1 MITFGEKLKIYI
13 EESGLSLLEFTER
26 AEVDYSTFRN
36 ILVNFKKN
44 KGSIQI
50 FLKYCHILGYK
61 IDFIFIN
68 KETGEKLTELGI
80 SAGGIIK
87 MALTINK
94 MTSFEIAEKLGI
106 TVSAV
111 NQRIKN
117 LSENIG
123 TINKFIEF
131 ANIIGYNVDIAFVK

>member
-13 EESGLSLLEFTER
+13 EESGLSLLEFTEK
-26 AEVDYSTFRN
+26 ADIEYSTFRN

-44 KGSIQI
+44 KGSLQI

-68 KETGEKLTELGI
+68 MESGERISEPGI

-87 MALTINK
+87 IALTINK

-106 TVSAV
+106 TISAV
-111 NQRIKN
+111 NQRIKH
-117 LSENIG
+117 LSENTG

-131 ANIIGYNVDIAFVK
+131 ANIIGYDVDIVFIK

>member
-26 AEVDYSTFRN
+26 AEVEYSTFRN

-68 KETGEKLTELGI
+68 KGL
-80 SAGGIIK
+80 
-87 MALTINK
+87 
-94 MTSFEIAEKLGI
+94 
-106 TVSAV
+106 
-111 NQRIKN
+111 
-117 LSENIG
+117 LS
-123 TINKFIEF
+123 
-131 ANIIGYNVDIAFVK
+131 V